1 MAEKMTRRTFMKS
14 AAAAAAAAA
23 VSLSGVLDGCG
34 GGNPVYDQVQVGP
47 FTVKVYDAKSS
58 FVSSSDGTNA
68 GELNAKVKMTYNSKG
83 SGTVTYSYDGM
94 FAGKVGE
101 HDLGT
106 LKPKGQFSTSN
117 WPILSTFMKEK
128 TTDLKLSFP
137 DADTY
142 NEFMDGT
149 PLELAI
155 NIDNASGT
163 LYLVKSGLNIVV
175 SYVKPV

>member
-14 AAAAAAAAA
+14 AAAAAAA
-23 VSLSGVLDGCG
+23 VSLSGILAGCG

-58 FVSSSDGTNA
+58 FVSSSDGTNV

-101 HDLGT
+101 HNLET
-106 LKPKGQFSTSN
+106 RKPKGQFSTSN
-117 WPILSTFMKEK
+117 WPILSAFMKEN

-142 NEFMDGT
+142 KEFMNGT

>member
-1 MAEKMTRRTFMKS
+1 MKKKN
-14 AAAAAAAAA
+14 AAALMAAAMAA
-23 VSLSGVLDGCG
+23 SLLVGCG

-47 FTVKVYDAKSS
+47 FIVKVYDAKSS
-58 FVSSSDGTNA
+58 FVSSSDGTKV

-83 SGTVTYSYDGM
+83 SGTVTYSYDDM

-101 HDLGT
+101 
-106 LKPKGQFSTSN
+106 LKLETCKPTGQFCTSN
-117 WPILSTFMKEK
+117 WPILSAFMKEN

-142 NEFMDGT
+142 NEFVDGT

>member
-14 AAAAAAAAA
+14 AAAAAAA
-23 VSLSGVLDGCG
+23 VSLSGILAGCG

-47 FTVKVYDAKSS
+47 FIVKVYDAKSS
-58 FVSSSDGTNA
+58 LVSSSDGTNV

-101 HDLGT
+101 HNLET
-106 LKPKGQFSTSN
+106 RKPIGQFSTSN
-117 WPILSTFMKEK
+117 WPFLSAFMKEN

-137 DADTY
+137 DTDTY
-142 NEFMDGT
+142 KEFMDGT